1 MAHMET
7 LQSNV
12 RQLEAQAL
20 EMHKLKSL
28 VDRDLEAERLLKEQK
43 TKVTGVSVESLRR
56 YSYY

>member
-20 EMHKLKSL
+20 EMHKLKSS
-28 VDRDLEAERLLKEQK
+28 VERDLEAERLLKEQK
-43 TKVTGVSVESLRR
+43 TKVTFHVTPVPF
-56 YSYY
+56 